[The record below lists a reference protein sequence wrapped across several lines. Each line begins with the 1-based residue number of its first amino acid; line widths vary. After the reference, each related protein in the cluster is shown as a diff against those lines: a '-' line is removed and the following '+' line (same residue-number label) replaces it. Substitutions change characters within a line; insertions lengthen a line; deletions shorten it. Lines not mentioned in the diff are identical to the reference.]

1 MWVSDCFLDTFGQSC
16 LELRSTY
23 NNPIYVKLTEVI
35 SAFSRTLKI
44 WATISV
50 SREIS
55 TVKVVK
61 IISNQTLYIY
71 FPTCLS
77 RHSANS
83 GWPSVLEF
91 ADDVGQD
98 VPPDGVDGPGVVGP
112 SQRLGVSGHGRPVK
126 DVLGAELLQ
135 VVPSLV
141 VLFAGDGRHV
151 IAWSWNKKP
160 WR

>member
-16 LELRSTY
+16 LKLRSTY

-61 IISNQTLYIY
+61 IISNQTLLFGSIRGNFIGNLALKQKISDFSY
-71 FPTCLS
+71 
-77 RHSANS
+77 R
-83 GWPSVLEF
+83 
-91 ADDVGQD
+91 
-98 VPPDGVDGPGVVGP
+98 VPPGKKDWLSPWCKGLQEAAGGPQQWPLAAKVHSVTQDGEKDHYVGNT
-112 SQRLGVSGHGRPVK
+112 K
-126 DVLGAELLQ
+126 NTWFYA
-135 VVPSLV
+135 
-141 VLFAGDGRHV
+141 F
-151 IAWSWNKKP
+151 
-160 WR
+160 